1 MESIKQKIVEELE
14 ETLELDVDE
23 DDIEIPDAEHGDFA
37 YPVMKVAGKKGENPR
52 ELAEELKKS
61 LELEKVEK
69 IEVAGPGYLNFFIDR
84 ENYSKDILESVDERS
99 IEEKDEKVIVEHTS
113 PNPNK
118 PLHMGTMR
126 AAVLG
131 DTIARLGDYSGYEI
145 EVQNFMNDLGRQIAK
160 VVYGHESLLEE
171 VSEED
176 RAKKDDFWI
185 GLLYSETGHYIDE
198 NTEEEEKV
206 NEIIQKMEEAG
217 NKYAELKDEL
227 VEKSLKG
234 QLQTAYN
241 TNIFYDFLIFERNI
255 VEYGL
260 LDEAM
265 EKIQELDCVYE
276 VEEGEDEGCL
286 VIDISDYE
294 DEIGELQKPYKIL
307 KRSDGT
313 AVYTGKDIA
322 LTMWK
327 FGLLDSQ
334 FQCEIFE
341 QQPNGEP
348 VWKTGG
354 DEIKDFGDA
363 DKVINVIASRQS
375 YPMKVIKYGLKALG
389 YEEESESFHHAGFKY
404 VYLPGKVAYSGRKGN
419 WVGKHGDAVLEKCQ
433 EMALEEI
440 QDRYDFS
447 EEKEKEISGKV
458 ATAAVRYFIL
468 KFSNQ
473 KDIEFSFEKALDWEG
488 DSGPYLLYSNARAH
502 GIVEK
507 SEENPEFST
516 YEKDIEYRLIRKL
529 SEFEEVV
536 EKSFESQEPTKLTHY
551 LKELA
556 EEFNSFYHSCPVN
569 SAETEKLKKSR
580 LKITEGFVE
589 VMEEGLQLLG
599 IEPLEEM

>member
-1 MESIKQKIVEELE
+1 MKQIKGKLAEKISEELGVKVE
-14 ETLELDVDE
+14 VK
-23 DDIEIPDAEHGDFA
+23 DIEVPDAEHGDFA

-52 ELAEELKKS
+52 ELAEELEDS
-61 LELEKVEK
+61 LEMEQVER

-84 ENYSKDILESVDERS
+84 ENYSKDILESVGEKS
-99 IEEKDEKVIVEHTS
+99 IEDKDEKVIVEHTS

-131 DTIARLGDYSGYEI
+131 DTIARLGDYLGYEI

-160 VVYGHESLLEE
+160 VVYGHENLLEE
-171 VSEED
+171 VSDED

-185 GLLYSETGHYIDE
+185 GLLYSKAGQHVDE
-198 NTEEEEKV
+198 NPEEEEKV

-241 TNIFYDFLIFERNI
+241 TNIFYDFLVFERNI

-265 EKIQELDCVYE
+265 EKIQGLDCVYE

-307 KRSDGT
+307 RRSDGT

-327 FGLLDSQ
+327 FGLLESQ
-334 FQCEIFE
+334 FKCEVFE
-341 QQPNGEP
+341 DQPNGEP

-354 DEIKDFGDA
+354 DEIKDFGNA
-363 DKVINVIASRQS
+363 DRVINVIASRQS

-389 YEEESESFHHAGFKY
+389 YEEESKNFHHAGFKY

-419 WVGKHGDAVLEKCQ
+419 WVGKHGDAVLEKCR
-433 EMALEEI
+433 ELALEEI

-447 EEKEKEISGKV
+447 EEKEKEISSKV
-458 ATAAVRYFIL
+458 AVAAVRYFIL

-502 GIVEK
+502 GILEK
-507 SEENPEFST
+507 AEEKPEFST
-516 YEKDIEYRLIRKL
+516 YEKDIEYRLIRKI
-529 SEFEEVV
+529 SEFDGVV
-536 EKSFESQEPTKLTHY
+536 GKSFESQEPTKLTHY

-569 SAETEKLKKSR
+569 DAETKELKKSR
-580 LKITEGFVE
+580 LKTAEAFIET
-589 VMEEGLQLLG
+589 MEEGLELLG